1 MHTLLLETI
10 DEAAHSELEQQST
23 TTLAATPDADLD
35 DEDLADVEAIITRGR
50 GQVTAQLLSRC
61 PNLRVIGRCGVGLD
75 NVDVSAATEAG
86 VAVINAP
93 GSPTITTAEHTIML
107 MLALTRQLYP
117 QVEAVKSDDWE
128 IRARVDADECAGKT
142 LGVVGLG
149 AIGRRVAE
157 VAMALG
163 MEVVAYNRTN
173 RDGTEDG
180 TSVRRLPF
188 AELLAESDIVSL
200 HVASTPETRGLI
212 GRAELATMKPGAL
225 LVNAARGALVD
236 VEALLEA
243 LDSGRLAGY
252 AADGVDS
259 EPPAPG
265 DRLIHHARAII
276 TPHSAALTASTYRR
290 MCLRTV
296 RNVLGYLAGSHYEAE
311 SVFNAAQLLG
321 G

>member
-23 TTLAATPDADLD
+23 TTLAATPDADLG
-35 DEDLADVEAIITRGR
+35 DEDLTDVEAIITRGR
-50 GQVTAQLLSRC
+50 GQVTSQLLARC

-75 NVDVSAATEAG
+75 NVDVAAATAAG

-93 GSPTITTAEHTIML
+93 GSPAITTAEHTIML
-107 MLALTRQLYP
+107 MLALTRRLYP
-117 QVEAVKSDDWE
+117 QVAAVKSDDWAV
-128 IRARVDADECAGKT
+128 RARVDADECAGKT

-157 VAMALG
+157 VSTVLG
-163 MEVVAYNRTN
+163 MEVIAYNRTT
-173 RDGTEDG
+173 RDDTEAR
-180 TSVRRLPF
+180 TSVRMLPF

-200 HVASTPETRGLI
+200 HVASTPETQGLI

-225 LVNAARGALVD
+225 LVNAARGALIDVD
-236 VEALLEA
+236 ALLEA
-243 LDSGRLAGY
+243 LDSDRLAGY
-252 AADGVDS
+252 AADGVDP

-265 DRLIHHARAII
+265 DRLIHHPRTII

-290 MCLRTV
+290 MCLQTI
-296 RNVLGYLAGSHYEAE
+296 RNVLGYLASSHYEAE
-311 SVFNAAQLLG
+311 SVFNAAQLSG
-321 G
+321 D